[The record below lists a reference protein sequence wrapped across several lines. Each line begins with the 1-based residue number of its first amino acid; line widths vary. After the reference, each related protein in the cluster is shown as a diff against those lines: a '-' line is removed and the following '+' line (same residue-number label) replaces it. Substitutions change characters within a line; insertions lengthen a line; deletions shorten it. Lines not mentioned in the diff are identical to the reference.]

1 MQRGFYMAPI
11 LVTTEHRNIQMGV
24 QAVLTPVESFIN
36 QYVPHAEEV
45 SQPLQV
51 PTLRLVEQP
60 GHLMDVIL
68 VQLSL
73 NLTSKEL

>member
-1 MQRGFYMAPI
+1 MQRVFYMAPI
-11 LVTTEHRNIQMGV
+11 LVTTEHRNIQMGELV
-24 QAVLTPVESFIN
+24 DLIQMVLFIS
-36 QYVPHAEEV
+36 QCALHAEEV

-51 PTLRLVEQP
+51 PMLRLVEQP
-60 GHLMDVIL
+60 GRLMDVIL